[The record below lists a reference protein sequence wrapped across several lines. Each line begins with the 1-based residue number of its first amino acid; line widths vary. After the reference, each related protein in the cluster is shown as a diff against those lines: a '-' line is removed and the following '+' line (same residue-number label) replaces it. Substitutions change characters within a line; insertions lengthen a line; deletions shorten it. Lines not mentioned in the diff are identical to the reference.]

1 MAVIREIDGYKPA
14 QTVPQILFDWVLVL
28 ATVCSLLFAVAD
40 LTRYRLPQAAG
51 LFVLFVA
58 LLCWVLWR
66 TRKELH
72 TEETEL

>member
-1 MAVIREIDGYKPA
+1 
-14 QTVPQILFDWVLVL
+14 VLVL

-58 LLCWVLWR
+58 LLALVLWR

-72 TEETEL
+72 TEETE